1 MQKCALTA
9 IPSQAVTSDDSLGNA
24 LAQGCLPSGTGLHG
38 FQSRTFC
45 FFQTRGKNLRRM
57 GSMVT
62 LFDMAWGPFNQAS
75 S

>member
-1 MQKCALTA
+1 MQKDALTA
-9 IPSQAVTSDDSLGNA
+9 IPSQALTSGGSLCNA
-24 LAQGCLPSGTGLHG
+24 LALGGLPSGTGLHG
-38 FQSRTFC
+38 FQSLTFC
-45 FFQTRGKNLRRM
+45 FFQTRRKNLRRM